1 MDDENSNYP
10 TIRKRIVIVFFFS
23 SPSFSQRKKYFR
35 SKYLVVNRE
44 FFFTRNFWDEIS
56 LIQIKKKRKKDT
68 RSQGEVNI
76 PWRWKILSP
85 NLFVYIECVVSI
97 PRMIRT
103 RIFVSDLGRR
113 YSGVPARACSLY
125 QEIYIY
131 IYTNRKSITSSFQET
146 EKEIEGSGRGG
157 VDFSNRE
164 ISRI

>member
-1 MDDENSNYP
+1 MSYP
-10 TIRKRIVIVFFFS
+10 TIRKRIIIFFY
-23 SPSFSQRKKYFR
+23 SPSFSSQRKNIFAR
-35 SKYLVVNRE
+35 NIWWQIE
-44 FFFTRNFWDEIS
+44 FFYSEFLGRDIS
-56 LIQIKKKRKKDT
+56 YPNKKKRS
-68 RSQGEVNI
+68 RGEVNI

-131 IYTNRKSITSSFQET
+131 IYIHTNRESITSSFQET

-157 VDFSNRE
+157 VHFSNRE

>member
-1 MDDENSNYP
+1 MNTLFQIILLFISKLKLSNEKNCYCILFFIP
-10 TIRKRIVIVFFFS
+10 LFFTKEKVFSLEISGSKSRVFFHS
-23 SPSFSQRKKYFR
+23 
-35 SKYLVVNRE
+35 E
-44 FFFTRNFWDEIS
+44 FLGRDIS
-56 LIQIKKKRKKDT
+56 YPNKKKEKKDT
-68 RSQGEVNI
+68 RSRGEVNI

-131 IYTNRKSITSSFQET
+131 IYQSQKYHVLVPRDGERDRGKW
-146 EKEIEGSGRGG
+146 EGRSG
-157 VDFSNRE
+157 F
-164 ISRI
+164 

>member
-1 MDDENSNYP
+1 MLLYSFFIPLFFTKEKVFSLE
-10 TIRKRIVIVFFFS
+10 ISGGKSRVFFHS
-23 SPSFSQRKKYFR
+23 
-35 SKYLVVNRE
+35 E
-44 FFFTRNFWDEIS
+44 FLGRDIS
-56 LIQIKKKRKKDT
+56 YPNKKKEKKDT
-68 RSQGEVNI
+68 RSRGEVNI